1 MWPWRLHAHQLP
13 YFTPFYPPRR
23 LLLQLA
29 LPHPSIPCIF
39 SAACELSSALGG
51 AVPVAFR
58 LSSDV
63 AAFSSLTTLNYCAQL
78 QLFLLR
84 LLRELPLSSAH
95 LRGRFLIPRSNKRK
109 SKLVRGRNMTLY
121 ASVSIPIPLFPG
133 RITGCL
139 QGGYDKLS

>member
-1 MWPWRLHAHQLP
+1 MDYPSRKPVLWPWRLHAHQLP

-29 LPHPSIPCIF
+29 LHHPSIPCIF
-39 SAACELSSALGG
+39 AAACELSSALGG
-51 AVPVAFR
+51 AVHVSFR

-63 AAFSSLTTLNYCAQL
+63 AALSSLTTLNYCAIAAV
-78 QLFLLR
+78 LLR

-95 LRGRFLIPRSNKRK
+95 LRGRFLIPRSNNRK

-121 ASVSIPIPLFPG
+121 ASISIPIS
-133 RITGCL
+133 IE
-139 QGGYDKLS
+139 